1 MTSKEDDELL
11 YGFFKVTRLVNALSE
26 ILLNLWHDGHSMV
39 ESRVGSI
46 AGLVQGH
53 SSNPQV
59 STLEVVPSQ
68 GLDLGELAQGWVE
81 LGQDLG

>member
-1 MTSKEDDELL
+1 
-11 YGFFKVTRLVNALSE
+11 
-26 ILLNLWHDGHSMV
+26 MV

-81 LGQDLG
+81 LGQDLGGLELGQANLELIQADQVLELVRADQVRE